1 LKRLDY
7 ALEIETS
14 SNGATL
20 PVVSIII
27 PTYNEAKN
35 IVQLI
40 RSIRSSID
48 DDFSTEIIVVDDNSP
63 DKTAGIV
70 EEYAGSINQKKN
82 YQQQYSLSNQD
93 VQHKFSVRVICRE
106 SKGGL
111 VSAVLEGVK
120 NSLGSYILILDAD
133 FSHPPNVVVDMVNEL
148 VNSHYDIVSASRYLE
163 GGQIIGWP
171 LRRRAISKSATLL
184 ARSILGLNQVTDPIS
199 GFYAF
204 KRDII
209 THITFSTSGYKLL
222 LEILVKTENP
232 KVKEIPYTFT
242 DRKVGSSKLD
252 SKVILDFVKALL
264 HLYAS
269 KNSKSL
275 RNKSNRQISN
285 EKRRFS
291 GILYS
296 SRALCDRRNSL

>member
-1 LKRLDY
+1 MQRLDY

-27 PTYNEAKN
+27 PTYNESRN
-35 IVQLI
+35 IVRLI

-48 DDFSTEIIVVDDNSP
+48 DHFSAEIIVVDDNSP
-63 DKTAGIV
+63 DKTARIV
-70 EEYAGSINQKKN
+70 EEYADSIHQKKN
-82 YQQQYSLSNQD
+82 YRQQYSSSNLD
-93 VQHKFSVRVICRE
+93 VQQIFSVRVICRE
-106 SKGGL
+106 SKEGL
-111 VSAVLEGVK
+111 VSALLEGVK
-120 NSLGSYILILDAD
+120 NSLGNYVLILDAD
-133 FSHPPNVVVDMVNEL
+133 FSHPPNVVVDMINEL

-184 ARSILGLNQVTDPIS
+184 ARTILGLNQVTDPMS
-199 GFYAF
+199 GFFAF
-204 KRDII
+204 KRDVI
-209 THITFSTSGYKLL
+209 THITFNTSGYKLL

-232 KVKEIPYTFT
+232 KVKEISYTFT

-275 RNKSNRQISN
+275 RDKSKRQTSNR
-285 EKRRFS
+285 KRRFS
-291 GILYS
+291 DILYS
-296 SRALCDRRNSL
+296 SRAACDRRNS